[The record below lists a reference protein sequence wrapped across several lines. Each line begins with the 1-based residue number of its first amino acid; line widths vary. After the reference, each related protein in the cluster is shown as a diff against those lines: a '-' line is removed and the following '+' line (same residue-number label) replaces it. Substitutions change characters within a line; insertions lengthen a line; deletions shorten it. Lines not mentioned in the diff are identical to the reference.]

1 MKKIISA
8 MLAAVLLL
16 LPLSS
21 VAFATGTDALPA
33 PADGIVEPESL
44 FVDGET
50 MVLRS
55 VADVATYI
63 LRRPSGEG
71 EIHISPA
78 LLTTEEGEENV
89 YFVAVYGATG
99 TMKKANNVIA
109 CFLCAFNLSSRYYEM
124 VRDAVLE
131 HVPEGAKVVFAG
143 HSLGGMVEQ
152 QLICT
157 EAITSRYEVLNALNV
172 GSPYVATDAGKREGT
187 LVRFA
192 DRYDLI
198 PKLGPGVFL
207 PDGRKGLT
215 VKDCGYLGDP
225 DGAHNLS
232 YRQSDMWGTY
242 DALGVMNGGAAL
254 TVSLPEVVN
263 IVA

>member
-1 MKKIISA
+1 MKRIISVL
-8 MLAAVLLL
+8 LAAVLLL
-16 LPLSS
+16 LPLS
-21 VAFATGTDALPA
+21 VAAYATATDAQTA
-33 PADGIVEPESL
+33 PSGGVVEPESL
-44 FVDGET
+44 FRDGET
-50 MVLRS
+50 VVLRS

-78 LLTTEEGEENV
+78 LLTTEEGEEEV

-99 TMKKANNVIA
+99 TLKKANNVIA

-124 VRDAVLE
+124 VRDAVLA

-172 GSPYVATDAGKREGT
+172 GSPYVATDASKREGT

-192 DRYDLI
+192 DRHDVI

-207 PDGRKGLT
+207 PGGKTGLT
-215 VKDCGYLGDP
+215 VEDGGYLGDP

-232 YRQSDMWGTY
+232 YRRGDLFGAY
-242 DALGVMNGGAAL
+242 DALGVLNGGATL

-263 IVA
+263 LVA